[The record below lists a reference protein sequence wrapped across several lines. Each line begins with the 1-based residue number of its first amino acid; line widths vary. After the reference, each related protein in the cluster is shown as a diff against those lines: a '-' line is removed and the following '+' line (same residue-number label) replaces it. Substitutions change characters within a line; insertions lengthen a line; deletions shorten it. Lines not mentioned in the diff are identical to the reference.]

1 MLYDGRI
8 ILILC
13 IFLLVMISL
22 TVVMI
27 IMNHI
32 HRKKF
37 EKITM
42 YQINTSAVI
51 DGSIP
56 KLLDLII
63 DESFTDYRVKS
74 LVDQEGVINSEREA
88 EIRNELVRIVS
99 GRISNAALEK
109 LSLFYNMENI
119 ADILADK
126 IYITIMNYVV
136 DHNRS
141 ISE

>member
-1 MLYDGRI
+1 MVYDRAI
-8 ILILC
+8 ICILC
-13 IFLLVMISL
+13 TFLLIMTLITIVMI
-22 TVVMI
+22 V
-27 IMNHI
+27 MNHK
-32 HRKKF
+32 HKKKF
-37 EKITM
+37 EEITM
-42 YQINTSAVI
+42 YQINTSAMI

-63 DESFTDYRVKS
+63 DESFTDYRIKS
-74 LVDQEGVINSEREA
+74 LVDQEGVINSEREG

-109 LSLFYNMENI
+109 LSLFYNMKNI

-126 IYITIMNYVV
+126 IYIRIMDYVV
-136 DHNRS
+136 DHNKT